1 MGFDYELKYTPGEE
15 IPHSDALSRMDFDED
30 ESDNDRVCFAINNI
44 YFAQSDLVRLFQDIM
59 KRIKSGKLKQ
69 CSEEEKGFKQQKDAL
84 TLHNGII
91 FRGVVPFIPPKLRHL
106 VLEKAHETHPGTNA
120 TEASVR
126 MIAWW
131 PGITQDVQHFVSKF
145 KNCQKNRPSLGKTVS
160 TWAEAD
166 VWERPH
172 MDWGYVKDQGN
183 ILVIVD
189 AGSGWM
195 EAFPAGN
202 RTSETVKIYLSQ
214 ISARFGIPKTLV
226 SDNVPEYVIDDLKQ
240 LCESQG
246 IKKMESSVYHP
257 RANGLAERAVQ
268 TVKRALQAWS
278 PNLNVSFGAFLQRA
292 LMTHRNNSKTRGK
305 TPVELLLGR
314 RMRLPAIADF
324 DLCEPILFKA
334 NEKTKTVPA
343 TFIIRKG
350 LNTFSIQPENS
361 TRTILLSDNQIARLD
376 EDNVKT
382 EPAVQET
389 ISQSEQQLQNTDVG
403 PSFQDEASAVTS
415 SAEHQ
420 QPETSEPSR
429 TSTRNRKQPDRFGEP
444 IPTSVLKKGG
454 RI

>member
-1 MGFDYELKYTPGEE
+1 
-15 IPHSDALSRMDFDED
+15 
-30 ESDNDRVCFAINNI
+30 
-44 YFAQSDLVRLFQDIM
+44 M
-59 KRIKSGKLKQ
+59 KRIKSGNWKQ
-69 CSEEEKGFKQQKDAL
+69 CSEAEKGFEQQKDAL

-106 VLEKAHETHPGTNA
+106 VLAKAHETHPGKNA

-131 PGITQDVQHFVSKF
+131 PGITQDVQHFVSKG
-145 KNCQKNRPSLGKTVS
+145 KNCQLNRPSLGKTVS
-160 TWAEAD
+160 TWPEAD
-166 VWERPH
+166 VWERLH
-172 MDWGYVKDQGN
+172 MDWGYVKDHGN

-189 AGSGWM
+189 AGSGWI

-214 ISARFGIPKTLV
+214 IFARFGIPKTLV
-226 SDNVPEYVIDDLKQ
+226 SDNGPEFVSGDLKQ
-240 LCESQG
+240 WCESLG
-246 IKKMESSVYHP
+246 IKKIESHVYHP

-278 PNLNVSFGAFLQRA
+278 PNLNVSFGSFLQRA
-292 LMTHRNNSKTRGK
+292 LMTHRNTSKTRSK
-305 TPVELLLGR
+305 TPVEILLGR
-314 RMRLPAIADF
+314 RVRLPAIADF

-334 NEKTKTVPA
+334 NENTKTVPA

-350 LNTFSIQPENS
+350 LNTSFIQPENS
-361 TRTILLSDNQIARLD
+361 ARTILVSDNQIARLD

-382 EPAVQET
+382 EPAVEET
-389 ISQSEQQLQNTDVG
+389 ISQSELQPQNTDVG
-403 PSFQDEASAVTS
+403 PSHQDEASAATS

-444 IPTSVLKKGG
+444 IPTKLLKKGG
-454 RI
+454 RM